1 MRGRG
6 RKRGAVTLH
15 WVMVQEVTLE
25 VMDRWV
31 LHIDMDAFFA
41 SCEQLTRPTLKG
53 RPVLVA
59 GVTGRGVVAG
69 ASYEARAYGARS
81 AMPTHRAARLV
92 GPKAVLVAPRKAV
105 YSTASRRVFEVISR
119 HVDVVEQ
126 LSIDEAFMEPAELAG
141 ATLDEVLD
149 WANAL
154 RAAIKRETGLPS
166 SIGAGSGKQYAKI
179 GSGLAKP
186 DGVFAIPR
194 SQQLEILHPLPV
206 NRLWGVGPVTEA
218 KLAAAGVETIGDF
231 ARLSEREVEIS
242 LGGVVAKQLWQLAR
256 GVDDREV
263 TPRAEAK
270 QISSEH
276 TYPQDLTTPA
286 EVDAALEHAAADSH
300 RRLLRD
306 GRGARTVSVKLRMA
320 DFRIESR
327 SATLPYATDD
337 AGTLLATA
345 FKLVRYPD
353 QVGPIRLVG
362 VSYSGLEESLQDVL
376 FPELDQ
382 RIVKPEPAAADFE
395 VGVSD
400 HTGPRETGT
409 TPAPEPGRWRATQ
422 DVFHPDFGHGWIQ
435 GTGHGRVTVRF
446 ETRATGPGRTRT
458 LSAEDPGLV
467 PADPVD
473 SLSWEDWLDAE

>member
-1 MRGRG
+1 MAGN
-6 RKRGAVTLH
+6 
-15 WVMVQEVTLE
+15 
-25 VMDRWV
+25 RWV
-31 LHIDMDAFFA
+31 LHIDMDAFYA

-59 GVTGRGVVAG
+59 GVSGRGVVAG

-92 GPKAVLVAPRKAV
+92 GPKAVLVAPRRAV
-105 YSTASRRVFEVISR
+105 YTTASARVFEVIAR

-141 ATLDEVLD
+141 ASVDDVRE
-149 WANAL
+149 WSNRL
-154 RAAIKRETGLPS
+154 RADIAAETGLPA

-186 DGVFAIPR
+186 DGVFVIPHA
-194 SQQLEILHPLPV
+194 QQLDILHPLPV
-206 NRLWGVGPVTEA
+206 SELWGVGPVTEA
-218 KLAAAGVETIGDF
+218 KLSSAGITTIGDF
-231 ARLSEREVEIS
+231 AALSEKEVEIA

-263 TPRAEAK
+263 APRAEAK

-276 TYPQDLTTPA
+276 TYPRDLTTPG
-286 EVDAALEHAAADSH
+286 EVDAALTRAAEESH
-300 RRLLRD
+300 RRLLHD
-306 GRGARTVSVKLRMA
+306 GRGARTVTVKLRMA

-337 AGTLLATA
+337 ADTLTATA
-345 FKLVRYPD
+345 FKLVRYPGE
-353 QVGPIRLVG
+353 VGPIRLVG
-362 VSYSGLEESLQDVL
+362 VSYSGLEDALQDVL

-382 RIVKPEPAAADFE
+382 RIDAPAPHGGDFE
-395 VGVSD
+395 TGVSD
-400 HTGPRETGT
+400 R
-409 TPAPEPGRWRATQ
+409 APVAEPDVSVEMGEAGESPGVWRATQ
-422 DVFHPDFGHGWIQ
+422 DVFHPAYGHGWVQ
-435 GTGHGRVTVRF
+435 GTGHGWVTVRF
-446 ETRATGPGRTRT
+446 ETRATGPGRTVNLRVD
-458 LSAEDPGLV
+458 EPGLV

-473 SLSWEDWLDAE
+473 SLAWEDWLGRSAQQ